1 LRIVDLPFGDPDMD
15 GITSGLAALS
25 GLQTGITGDKV
36 DSTATV
42 TSDGSF
48 KVRSGSREI
57 TISVLVGESI
67 GEVAGRID
75 DLAGSWL
82 DVSLSKDSSGGTVGY
97 RLSLSPKD
105 GSPVNVYDIEGTAAK
120 DDLGINTDIRIK
132 KVSDPIGGTLKVN
145 VDGYTHTIDLSD
157 VITGLDQVSDL
168 INSRFSSEDVR
179 TEIVNNTEMV
189 IYSPAGKDISIE
201 GNPAGMVLSETST
214 PERSPLSGNSPN
226 SQNLSVRSGA
236 DYERKD
242 LFAMLDDLST
252 AVRQGSD
259 SVISES
265 FLPRMDR
272 AMNDVL
278 RVRSS
283 TGALQRRYETANNR
297 MKENNIAFTGLYS
310 NIMDVDMAE
319 AAMEF
324 QTAQT
329 VYQATL
335 ATISKVV
342 QPTLIDYLS

>member
-1 LRIVDLPFGDPDMD
+1 MDLEG
-15 GITSGLAALS
+15 LS
-25 GLQTGITGDKV
+25 GLND
-36 DSTATV
+36 
-42 TSDGSF
+42 
-48 KVRSGSREI
+48 
-57 TISVLVGESI
+57 
-67 GEVAGRID
+67 VAG
-75 DLAGSWL
+75 
-82 DVSLSKDSSGGTVGY
+82 
-97 RLSLSPKD
+97 
-105 GSPVNVYDIEGTAAK
+105 
-120 DDLGINTDIRIK
+120 
-132 KVSDPIGGTLKVN
+132 
-145 VDGYTHTIDLSD
+145 
-157 VITGLDQVSDL
+157 L

-179 TEIVNNTEMV
+179 AEIVNTEMV
-189 IYSPAGKDISIE
+189 IYSPAGKDISIG

>member
-1 LRIVDLPFGDPDMD
+1 M
-15 GITSGLAALS
+15 
-25 GLQTGITGDKV
+25 
-36 DSTATV
+36 
-42 TSDGSF
+42 
-48 KVRSGSREI
+48 
-57 TISVLVGESI
+57 
-67 GEVAGRID
+67 
-75 DLAGSWL
+75 
-82 DVSLSKDSSGGTVGY
+82 
-97 RLSLSPKD
+97 LSLSPKD
-105 GSPVNVYDIEGTAAK
+105 GSPVNVYDMEGTAAK
-120 DDLGINTDIRIK
+120 DDLGINTDIRIEK
-132 KVSDPIGGTLKVN
+132 GTDPIGGSLKVN
-145 VDGYTHTIDLSD
+145 VDGYIHTMDLEGLSGLND
-157 VITGLDQVSDL
+157 VAGL

-179 TEIVNNTEMV
+179 AEIVNTEIVNTEMV
-189 IYSPAGKDISIE
+189 IYSPAGKGISIG
-201 GNPAGMVLSETST
+201 GNPEGMALSETST
-214 PERSPLSGNSPN
+214 PERSPLSGVSPN